1 MQAKQP
7 CELSSHR
14 LDHGLAC
21 PGVEGKDLLAE
32 HGGDGIGRPVSLD
45 PTRTTHFRDGV
56 SGNQLFLVKEEGSK
70 RATLGVRLEVNC
82 LALGF

>member
-32 HGGDGIGRPVSLD
+32 HVDGIGRPVSLD
-45 PTRTTHFRDGV
+45 PTRTTHFGDGV
-56 SGNQLFLVKEEGSK
+56 SGNQLFLVKEESSK

-82 LALGF
+82 LVLGF